1 MKGDHFVLQRWEE
14 DGLWHW
20 ELHKGYS
27 PHGAIALSSQGYA
40 SRSAAKRSIA
50 SACKAFGGASHVEV
64 SFNLY
69 SDLSETLARIRI
81 DERTNPDRNDR
92 VADLG
97 GYRA

>member
-27 PHGAIALSSQGYA
+27 PHGAIARSGQGYR

-50 SACKAFGGASHVEV
+50 SACNAFRGASHAQVR
-64 SFNLY
+64 SNLY
-69 SDLSETLARIRI
+69 SGLSETLAGIRI
-81 DERTNPDRNDR
+81 DERMSPRPK
-92 VADLG
+92 
-97 GYRA
+97 